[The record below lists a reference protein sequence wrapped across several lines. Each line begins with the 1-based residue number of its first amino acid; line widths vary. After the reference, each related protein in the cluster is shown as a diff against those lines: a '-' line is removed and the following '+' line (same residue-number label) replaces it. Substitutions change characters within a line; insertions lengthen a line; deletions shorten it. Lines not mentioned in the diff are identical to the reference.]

1 MLLELK
7 HVSKNFGNITALK
20 DISFTVGEGKIFG
33 FLGPSGSGKT
43 TTINIVTGQLKP
55 SSGASYVLGKDSQ
68 SIDQQIYEQIGIVSD
83 RSGVYERLNVYD
95 NLAVFADILRVAKE
109 RIDYYLAK
117 VGLADRKK
125 QPAGKLSKGQKQ
137 RLVLAR
143 AILHEPK
150 LLFLD
155 EPTSGLDPTTVREIH
170 DLFLELKAR
179 GTSIFLTTHNMEE
192 ATKLCDT
199 LALLDKGTIIEQGS
213 PREICLRHNEEKR
226 FRVMTVAGDELEFG
240 AASGDRDRLCKM
252 LMQGEVETIHSCEPT
267 LEDVFVKVTGNSL
280 I

>member
-7 HVSKNFGNITALK
+7 NLSKNFGKITALNNV
-20 DISFTVGEGKIFG
+20 SFTIDRGSIFG

-55 SSGASYVLGKDSQ
+55 TSGSSYVLGKNSQ
-68 SIDQQIYEQIGIVSD
+68 NIDQQIYEQIGIVSD
-83 RSGVYERLNVYD
+83 RSGVYERLSVYD
-95 NLAVFADILRVAKE
+95 NLAVFADILRVHKNK
-109 RIDYYLAK
+109 IDYYLKK

-125 QPAGKLSKGQKQ
+125 QRAGKLSKGQKQ

-155 EPTSGLDPTTVREIH
+155 EPTSGLDPTTAKEIH
-170 DLFLELKAR
+170 NLFLELKSK

-213 PREICLRHNEEKR
+213 PKEICLRHNENKS
-226 FRVMTVAGDELEFG
+226 FKVTTTKGDEFELSATKDHYDKLYRMFL
-240 AASGDRDRLCKM
+240 DN
-252 LMQGEVETIHSCEPT
+252 EVETIHSCEPT
-267 LEDVFVKVTGNSL
+267 LEDVFIKVTGNPL
-280 I
+280 A